1 MTEAL
6 TRAKPR
12 IDHPDELDRVV
23 RRIVEQV
30 DPVAIY
36 LFGSRARGDARP
48 ESDYD
53 LMIVVPDTTPIERS
67 LHERVWKVARAPR
80 IGATPFL
87 SRADSFAWRRH
98 EVGTLEYEVE
108 IDGLQLYPERG
119 QPFLR
124 SASRGE
130 RAMNVNVVQEWLRRV
145 EKDLTMARK
154 GCEGGDAVPDQAA
167 YHVQQAAEKLTK
179 AALVA
184 HQLRPQRGHKIEEF
198 APLLPEDFLLKARYR
213 KLERLSD
220 LAWAYR
226 YPEYPGQ
233 EPIPEPSVEDA
244 LAWTAEVTKLKTDF
258 ERWLG
263 RVAGG
268 GKERS

>member
-6 TRAKPR
+6 TRPKPR
-12 IDHPDELDRVV
+12 IDHPEELDR
-23 RRIVEQV
+23 IVKQIVAEV

-36 LFGSRARGDARP
+36 LFGSRARGDADDD
-48 ESDYD
+48 SDYD
-53 LMIVVPDTTPIERS
+53 LMIVVPDRTPIDRG
-67 LHERVWKVARAPR
+67 LYDRVWKMARAPR

-87 SRADSFAWRRH
+87 SRAHSFAWRRH

-119 QPFLR
+119 QPFRR
-124 SASRGE
+124 SAARGT
-130 RAMNVNVVQEWLRRV
+130 RAMSVNVVQEWLRRV

-154 GCEGGDAVPDQAA
+154 GCEGDDAVPDQAA

-184 HQLRPQRGHKIEEF
+184 HEVRPQKGHKIEEF
-198 APLLPEDFLLKARYR
+198 APLLPDDFLLKARFR
-213 KLERLSD
+213 ELERFSD
-220 LAWAYR
+220 FAWAYR

-233 EPIPEPSVEDA
+233 ERIPEP
-244 LAWTAEVTKLKTDF
+244 TIAEVRDWIAELKALKADF
-258 ERWLG
+258 ERWLEQA
-263 RVAGG
+263 AGG
-268 GKERS
+268 EKRG